1 MDIHLF
7 EKLQK
12 EGLISPTST
21 EKVRLLSVNKLFS
34 LHWELKTILYL
45 GVVLLSGGLGIL
57 IYKNIDTIG
66 HQAILAFIAMVCV
79 GCFAYCFKQKLP
91 FSWNKVAAP
100 NGFFDYVLLLGC
112 LTLLTFIAYL
122 QVQYNVF
129 GTRYGAAT
137 FFPMLVLLFS
147 AYYFDHLG
155 ILSMAITNF
164 AAWLGLTVTPRY
176 LLSANDFSSM
186 RIICIGVFIGLLL
199 VFIAYMSDRLDR
211 KKHFAFTYSNFGVH
225 TFMVACLA
233 GLMSNGLGDRYGEQ
247 DNTYMLWFL
256 LLAGATAFFYLNAL
270 KKRSFY
276 FLLITALYGYIG
288 VSYVVVR
295 MLIEAD
301 SVEAFYAGLLY
312 FIGSGIGAVIFLI
325 NINKKL
331 KKA

>member
-7 EKLQK
+7 EKLQQ
-12 EGLISPTST
+12 EGLISPDST
-21 EKVRLLSVNKLFS
+21 EKVRVLSRNKLFS

-45 GVVLLSGGLGIL
+45 GVLLLSGGLGIL

-66 HQAILAFIAMVCV
+66 HQAILAMIALVCA
-79 GCFAYCFKQKLP
+79 GCFFYCFKQKLP
-91 FSWNKVAAP
+91 FSWNRVAAP

-112 LTLLTFIAYL
+112 LTFLTFITYL
-122 QVQYNVF
+122 QIQYNVF

-164 AAWLGLTVTPRY
+164 AAWLGLTVTPMR
-176 LLSANDFSSM
+176 LLSGNDFASQ
-186 RIICIGVFIGLLL
+186 RIIYTGIFVGLLL
-199 VFIAYMSDRLDR
+199 VFVAYMGDRLDR

-225 TFMVACLA
+225 VFMIACLA
-233 GLMSNGLGDRYGEQ
+233 GLMGGGLGSSYEP
-247 DNTYMLWFL
+247 DNSYMLWFL
-256 LLAGATAFFYLNAL
+256 LLAGATAFFYTQAL

-276 FLLITALYGYIG
+276 FLLIVALYGYVG

-295 MLIEAD
+295 LLVAANSI
-301 SVEAFYAGLLY
+301 EAFYAGLLY
-312 FIGSGIGAVIFLI
+312 FIGSGIGAVIFLM
-325 NINKKL
+325 NTSRKL